1 MGTLDIILLI
11 CFVPALVR
19 GIQKGFIEQVISLA
33 SIFIGAWMAYR
44 FAEPLSV
51 WLTQFINVEPR
62 ILGVASFAIVVVI
75 TVLLLTLLGKL
86 LSKTLSLA
94 SLGFVNRLLGVVFAL
109 LKAALMIGLTIFVF
123 DTLNAKWNIVNPEV
137 LDSSVIY
144 GALHSAAMKVFP
156 YLQNLLNL

>member
-1 MGTLDIILLI
+1 MGILDIILLI
-11 CFVPALVR
+11 CFIPALVR
-19 GIQKGFIEQVISLA
+19 GIQKGFIEQVISLV
-33 SIFIGAWMAYR
+33 SIFLGAWMAYR

-86 LSKTLSLA
+86 LAKTLSLA
-94 SLGFVNRLLGVVFAL
+94 SLGLLNRILGVVFAL
-109 LKAALMIGLTIFVF
+109 LKAALIIGLIIFVF
-123 DTLNAKWNIVNPEV
+123 DTFNAKWNIINPEI
-137 LDSSVIY
+137 LNASVIY
-144 GALHSAAMKVFP
+144 RVLHQAAIKVFP